1 MALLP
6 SSAIPSASGGYT
18 IDQSLRFN
26 DDDDASLNKTWGSSP
41 TEANRFTFS
50 VWVKRGVLDSSTAQY
65 WLLGAKSSAESNIKF
80 YEDKLYLHLTGS
92 NYDFITDAVF
102 RDTSAW
108 YHIVVTYDSDDGTP
122 ADRCK
127 IYVNGVRQ
135 SLSTSTTIPSG
146 TDNEFTKNGTECW
159 IGSHDASNFHFDGYM
174 ADVYLIDGTAYDA
187 DDFGEEGDYGE
198 WKPKEV
204 TGLTYGTN
212 GFYLDFSNTAIKH
225 DITAS
230 GDAQHSTSENKI
242 GSSSLYFDGSGDY
255 LTVPNHEDLWF
266 SSGNGTIEF
275 WFLDPSVNTAV
286 NNKGVFTTEAGT
298 GSTSFDVQY
307 DSGFTFRLRTT
318 GGTNEDNYVTD
329 PSDDTWT
336 HYALVLNNGVAK
348 LYVDGTLENTYS
360 NDYSDGLYHTTD
372 DLRIGRS
379 GSNHDYWN
387 GYLDEIRIS
396 NNARYTTTFTPS
408 TTAFTDDDNTLLLIH
423 SNTSD
428 GSTTFTDSSGV
439 EGNLGNDQSGEDNH
453 FTPNNLTASDQM
465 LDSPTNNFCTFNPIG
480 KLHDSYTSGTMS
492 EGNLKTHLSS
502 PDAENFGTMAQS
514 TGKWYWEVYTAV
526 SGAIPIIATFDLK
539 THKGGSS
546 TRSYI
551 SVSGGTP
558 TVYDNGSE
566 STAAPSTP
574 SHSATDVL
582 GVALD
587 LDNGALY
594 TSINGTWSNSGD
606 PTSGA
611 SKTGATVTSSV
622 HTRLASGVG
631 EWTPAY
637 MDGSGNDYGII
648 LNCGQ
653 DSSFAG
659 NKTSQ
664 GNQDGNEIGDFYYT
678 PPTDFLALCTSNLPD
693 PAVIPS
699 EHFNTVLWGGNSS
712 TQSITGVGFQPDLT
726 WIKQRNSTQW
736 HQLTDSV
743 RGTSSQLNTNDIAAQ
758 DTATDKITSFDS
770 DGFSLDS
777 HEGVNDSGDTYVGW
791 NWLAGNATLGTGSFT
806 QGDIASTC
814 SRNVDAGFSIVKYS
828 GTSSTG
834 TIGHGLSKAPEMII
848 VKRYTATDDWAVYH
862 SGNTSAPET
871 EFLKLNETNATADDT
886 NWNDTAPTSSVFS
899 VNTYGAMNTTGSDYI
914 AYCFHSVDGYSKVGS
929 YTGNGNADGTFV
941 YTGFRPAYVLIK
953 RSNSAGQGAPIF
965 DSARDEYNM
974 TVKRLNS
981 NDSVAELTTDGNID
995 LLSNGFKAR
1004 NTDGS
1009 VNTSGG
1015 EYIYLAFAE
1024 TPFKHSNAR

>member
-396 NNARYTTTFTPS
+396 NNARYTGNFTPS

-693 PAVIPS
+693 VDITPS
-699 EHFNTVLWGGNSS
+699 EHFNTVLYSGNGT
-712 TQSITGVGFQPDLT
+712 TQSITGVNFQPDFT
-726 WIKQRNSTQW
+726 WIKQRSGTRSHGFLDSIRGGGEVLFSNNDAAEAST
-736 HQLTDSV
+736 T
-743 RGTSSQLNTNDIAAQ
+743 NT
-758 DTATDKITSFDS
+758 ITSFDS
-770 DGFSLDS
+770 DGFSLGNQTMTNES
-777 HEGVNDSGDTYVGW
+777 GTYVAWNWKAGTSVSGDT
-791 NWLAGNATLGTGSFT
+791 AGSGTAKTYTGSVN
-806 QGDIASTC
+806 A
-814 SRNVDAGFSIVKYS
+814 DAGFSIIGYEGN
-828 GTSSTG
+828 GTN
-834 TIGHGLSKAPEMII
+834 GHKIYHHLNEAPEMVII
-848 VKRYTATDDWAVYH
+848 KNRE
-862 SGNTSAPET
+862 NTSGTNWGVYNYKLADT
-871 EFLKLNETNATADDT
+871 QGIKLNSYQGATTENWYQDT
-886 NWNDTAPTSSVFS
+886 DPTSTIVELRGAST
-899 VNTYGAMNTTGSDYI
+899 VNEDTKDHI

-929 YTGNGNADGTFV
+929 YTGNADADGTFV
-941 YTGFRPAYVLIK
+941 YTGFRPMWIMCK
-953 RSNSAGQGAPIF
+953 RTTSNHDWDIY
-965 DSARDEYNM
+965 DSKRTTYNPM
-974 TVKRLNS
+974 GIPLRA
-981 NDSVAELTTDGNID
+981 NDNVAEGATGDMD
-995 LLSNGFKAR
+995 LLSNGFKHRQSA
-1004 NTDGS
+1004 NANGS
-1009 VNTSGG
+1009 GD
-1015 EYIYLAFAE
+1015 YIYLAFAE
-1024 TPFKHSNAR
+1024 TPFKYANAR